1 MEIKHGSVRTRGHKP
16 LWDKKEKVAEAAK
29 MNIEFTHELVW
40 AHPKAMTSV
49 KRKKPDYCPGNE
61 TKNLL
66 CQYVKVSESLL
77 NVSLG
82 DNNNS
87 IRNVPA
93 DDEEQ

>member
-1 MEIKHGSVRTRGHKP
+1 
-16 LWDKKEKVAEAAK
+16 
-29 MNIEFTHELVW
+29 
-40 AHPKAMTSV
+40 MTSV

-77 NVSLG
+77 KVSSG